1 LCIKKDDNYVI
12 KDNLDILAYSL
23 QFAGKKR
30 FDVIDKKYVLPDK
43 C

>member
-12 KDNLDILAYSL
+12 KDHLDILAYSL
-23 QFAGKKR
+23 QFAGKER